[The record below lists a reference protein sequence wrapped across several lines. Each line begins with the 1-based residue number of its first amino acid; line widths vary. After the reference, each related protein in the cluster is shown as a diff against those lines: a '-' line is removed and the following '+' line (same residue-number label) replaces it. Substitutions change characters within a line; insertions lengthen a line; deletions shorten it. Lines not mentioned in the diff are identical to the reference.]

1 MQNSMARTMPRPSAG
16 LKELIDQEERDD
28 NARGPEPEDA
38 VRVDVALVF
47 LPNTA
52 PALAGWEVAA

>member
-1 MQNSMARTMPRPSAG
+1 MQNSMARSVPKPRAG
-16 LKELIDQEERDD
+16 IIDDIEEEDE
-28 NARGPEPEDA
+28 AEGYEPEDA
-38 VRVDVALVF
+38 VRVDVALVL